1 MSFFPVLQDQKLP
14 CYKTVVGI
22 LHEAGHTVAT
32 ESLVRSYFSV
42 IRSRRG
48 IPAKTHK
55 APLGVTPSVTL
66 TRPARELRADPGVRV
81 QATDRPV
88 AQAVS
93 VPSVE
98 AVPGVVPV
106 EVTDWHAESRRLE
119 SEPVGAPWTGA
130 DEWMWRFFLA
140 KAAPRRLNLF
150 TNAPDVEEL
159 LTISQRLCF
168 TPSRRS
174 SDPVNEKT
182 CDLQVSFLVSLFKL
196 PLDFLC
202 GVHPQAF
209 LKVRSIVN
217 LVHSKGFPELSIRL
231 S

>member
-1 MSFFPVLQDQKLP
+1 MDDINTITARLISKHTSPQIRNMMRLIDKHFDLWTLELFPVLQDQKLP

-42 IRSRRG
+42 IRRRRG
-48 IPAKTHK
+48 IPAKPVQ
-55 APLGVTPSVTL
+55 APVGVTPSVTL
-66 TRPARELRADPGVRV
+66 TRPARDVRADPVVRML
-81 QATDRPV
+81 ATDRPV

-98 AVPGVVPV
+98 AVPGVAPV

-168 TPSRRS
+168 TPLQTKFRSR
-174 SDPVNEKT
+174 K
-182 CDLQVSFLVSLFKL
+182 
-196 PLDFLC
+196 
-202 GVHPQAF
+202 
-209 LKVRSIVN
+209 
-217 LVHSKGFPELSIRL
+217 
-231 S
+231 